1 MFKKLNYKI
10 ISVVFM
16 VLLCICITI
25 GNFCDFGIFSKNKV
39 NLGLD
44 LKGGSHLLLQVD
56 FNYYLNEQLSNDLDS
71 LKNLFLESRLKALP
85 KLENNTIT
93 IFYKN
98 IDNITDIKQAINN
111 INENFTIKEDKN
123 NNRTL
128 LLNYKDNYVTE
139 LRKKVNRESVEIIRK
154 RIDEFGTKD
163 SLIQIEGDDKILI
176 QIAGLTNSSELKEL
190 IGKTAKLTFHI
201 VSDDEKDNIVAVKML
216 DSEYELNVIK
226 KPAITGD
233 LLVDAGVSY
242 DNNKPMINFK
252 FNSIGAK
259 KFADITKDN
268 MGNMLAIVLDDKVI
282 TAPRINGKIEGG
294 SGVISGNFS
303 VEEASKIALLL
314 KSGSLSAPLNIIEEK
329 TVGATLGQDLIEQGV
344 RSCVFGLILIIAFIF
359 IFYKNFGI
367 FSNIVLLINI
377 SVLIT
382 LLSLFDITLTLP
394 GIAGIILTIGMSTDA
409 TILIFERIKEEY
421 KKNTGLSSLEVI
433 EKGFNNTMSTIF
445 DSNITTIIVA
455 LILYIFGT
463 GAIKGFA
470 VILMLGI
477 VSSIFSSVVCLKI
490 ILNSFYKNRILLIK

>member
-1 MFKKLNYKI
+1 MFKKLDYKI
-10 ISVVFM
+10 IGVIFV
-16 VLLCICITI
+16 VLLCVCITA
-25 GNFCDFGIFSKNKV
+25 GNLFDFGVFSKKKV

-44 LKGGSHLLLQVD
+44 LRGGSHLLLQVD
-56 FNYYLNEQLSNDLDS
+56 FNYYLNEQLNNDLDS
-71 LKNLFLESRLKALP
+71 LKNFFLESRIKALP
-85 KLENNTIT
+85 KLENNMIT

-98 IDNITDIKQAINN
+98 VDDVVDIKQTVNDINK
-111 INENFTIKEDKN
+111 NFTIKDDKN

-128 LLNYKDNYVTE
+128 LLTYKDNYINE

-163 SLIQIEGDDKILI
+163 SLIQIEGSDKILI
-176 QIAGLTNSSELKEL
+176 QIAGLTNSDELKEL

-201 VSDDEKDNIVAVKML
+201 VSDNENDDVVPVKML
-216 DSEYELNVIK
+216 DGEYELNLIK

-233 LLVDAGVSY
+233 LLTDAGVSY
-242 DNNKPMINFK
+242 NNNKPMINFR
-252 FNSIGAK
+252 FNNVGAK
-259 KFADITKDN
+259 KFADITKNN
-268 MGNMLAIVLDDKVI
+268 MGKMLAIVLDDKII

-294 SGVISGNFS
+294 NGVISGNFS
-303 VEEASKIALLL
+303 VEDAGKIALLL
-314 KSGSLSAPLNIIEEK
+314 RSGSLSAPLSIIEEK

-344 RSCVFGLILIIAFIF
+344 KSCILGLILIVAFIF

-382 LLSLFDITLTLP
+382 LLLLFGITLTLS
-394 GIAGIILTIGMSTDA
+394 GIAGIILTVGMSTDA

-421 KKNTGLSSLEVI
+421 RKNTKLGSLEVI
-433 EKGFNNTMSTIF
+433 ESGFNNTMSTIF
-445 DSNITTIIVA
+445 DSNITTVMVA

-463 GAIKGFA
+463 GVIKGFA
-470 VILMLGI
+470 VILILGI
-477 VSSIFSSVVCLKI
+477 ISSIFSSVICLKI